1 MSELLENLQSFREET
16 SKSDNTRYY
25 SWIDCNLVFR
35 QKKTADDVLAKE
47 LFMFLASWGMLRNSF
62 LLNHNRRILLPVIN
76 LLKDPRFKILQNA
89 SIDTVEANAS
99 LIITLKN
106 ELFSCLNSLKNKG
119 DKNITVT
126 LISKIIT
133 GAFACSVA
141 YDKNVCSALKAR
153 GICQTLNKKSILE
166 LCTFYK
172 EHPELE
178 KMRLKIQTE
187 DGIDYPPMKILDM
200 AFWKSGEKK

>member
-1 MSELLENLQSFREET
+1 MGGVLRGGAPKQTEKIGGVWGGKKTRSAGVSSLPKIIKFPPLDIFFYIMELFFLGGTYMSELLENLQSFREET

-106 ELFSCLNSLKNKG
+106 ELFSCL
-119 DKNITVT
+119 T
-126 LISKIIT
+126 L
-133 GAFACSVA
+133 
-141 YDKNVCSALKAR
+141 
-153 GICQTLNKKSILE
+153 
-166 LCTFYK
+166 
-172 EHPELE
+172 
-178 KMRLKIQTE
+178 
-187 DGIDYPPMKILDM
+187 
-200 AFWKSGEKK
+200 

>member
-1 MSELLENLQSFREET
+1 TYMSELLENLQSFREET

-106 ELFSCLNSLKNKG
+106 ELFSCLDSLKNK
-119 DKNITVT
+119 DDRNITVT

-141 YDKNVCSALKAR
+141 YDTNVCSALQA
-153 GICQTLNKKSILE
+153 IHLCQTLTKSRFWSFVPFTKNTPNLKK
-166 LCTFYK
+166 
-172 EHPELE
+172 
-178 KMRLKIQTE
+178 
-187 DGIDYPPMKILDM
+187 
-200 AFWKSGEKK
+200 

>member
-1 MSELLENLQSFREET
+1 
-16 SKSDNTRYY
+16 
-25 SWIDCNLVFR
+25 
-35 QKKTADDVLAKE
+35 
-47 LFMFLASWGMLRNSF
+47 
-62 LLNHNRRILLPVIN
+62 ILLPVIN

-106 ELFSCLNSLKNKG
+106 ELFSCLDSLKNKD

-178 KMRLKIQTE
+178 KMRLKIQNE